1 MRISKLIALLLS
13 LSVVTA
19 TQLGCSQTPTQKSS
33 PTTTSSQASVEQ
45 LFKQGNAA
53 QEAGKYS
60 QAEAIW
66 RKVLKVKPKDAVA
79 YRKLGIALRKQGKV
93 EQAIAKYE
101 KAIQLNPKYA
111 DAYNSLGIAL
121 SDQGKLE
128 QAIARRLRKSNP
140 TQPQTS

>member
-1 MRISKLIALLLS
+1 MRISKLIALFLS
-13 LSVVTA
+13 LSVATA
-19 TQLGCSQTPTQKSS
+19 IQLGCNQIPTQQTSPKKTS
-33 PTTTSSQASVEQ
+33 PTSIQASVEE

-66 RKVLKVKPKDAVA
+66 RKVLELNPKYALA
-79 YRKLGIALRKQGKV
+79 YNNLGIALRQQGKV

-111 DAYNSLGIAL
+111 VS
-121 SDQGKLE
+121 
-128 QAIARRLRKSNP
+128 
-140 TQPQTS
+140 